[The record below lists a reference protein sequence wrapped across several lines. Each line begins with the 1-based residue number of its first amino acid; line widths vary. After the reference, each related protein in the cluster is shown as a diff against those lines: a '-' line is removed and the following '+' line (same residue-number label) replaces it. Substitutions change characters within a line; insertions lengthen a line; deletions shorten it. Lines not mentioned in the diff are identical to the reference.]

1 MESLLH
7 YENLRGKVQ
16 MIYIDPPYGIKYNS
30 NFQQRVDSIKNDK
43 KDAAD
48 DVLTIKAFRDT
59 WTLGIHS
66 YLSYLEER
74 LYLSRELLGDT
85 GSVFVQIS
93 DDNVHLVRSLLDEV
107 FGSSNFCSLIS
118 FQKTT
123 SQTASL
129 LSTVSDYLVWY
140 AKEKSRV
147 RFTPLY
153 SLKTLGE
160 AGSLE
165 YTQVDLPNG
174 TRRRATDAE
183 IADPTLLPVG
193 AQIFATDSIV
203 SDGGSDEGSG
213 DIHFADDG
221 ITLRCGP
228 HRHWKVGVKGVRRLW
243 ERGRL
248 VKREGLRIYK
258 RFFTD
263 FPYVPFHDNW
273 TGLRGE
279 ADKSYVVQ
287 TSLRV
292 VERCLQMTTS
302 PGDLVFDPTC
312 GSGTTAV
319 ASERWGRRWMTC
331 DTSRVAIN
339 VARKRLLS
347 GVFEQFVTRN
357 GMVGGGFRN
366 ASASRITQET
376 LAKGLEPE
384 NVELVDQPDVDD
396 DAIRVCGP
404 FEVASLG
411 RYSVEDW
418 KGYVV
423 GEPGIGGGGEARE
436 LHRGDL
442 PPLPQG
448 RRDPGRDRART
459 RSGRNRDREDRDLCR
474 TAFRSR
480 DRQAAQRRRPGR
492 ARLGHH

>member
-1 MESLLH
+1 MAQRRKKPKTEKKVTRYAYDEIKEPRTPETGHTSLLPGEELVATLPMDNGWSRAIEVGKLQERDDRPVVVDMDPAADPALFWAGKRSRREVPVLPLQRNEIVTESRIAKIIERARQGADEKSGMGRQGHLFADLEKTLRETDRKKRVEFYNHEEGWKNKLICGDSLHVMESLLH
-7 YENLRGKVQ
+7 YEDLRGKVQ
-16 MIYIDPPYGIKYNS
+16 MIYIDPPYGIRYNS
-30 NFQQRVDSIKNDK
+30 NFQQRVDSTRNDE
-43 KDAAD
+43 KDTAD

-74 LYLSRELLGDT
+74 LYLSRELLRDT

-93 DDNVHLVRSLLDEV
+93 DDNVHLVRLLLDEV

-129 LSTVSDYLVWY
+129 LSTVADYLVWY
-140 AKEKSRV
+140 AKEKPRV
-147 RFTPLY
+147 KFTPLY
-153 SLKTLGE
+153 SPKTLGE

-165 YTQVDLPNG
+165 YTQVDLPDG

-183 IADPTLLPVG
+183 IADPTLLPAG

-203 SDGGSDEGSG
+203 SDGGSVDGSG
-213 DIHFADDG
+213 DIHFANEG

-243 ERGRL
+243 ETGRL

-263 FPYVPFHDNW
+263 FPYVPVHENW

-279 ADKSYVVQ
+279 PDKSYVVQ

-319 ASERWGRRWMTC
+319 A
-331 DTSRVAIN
+331 
-339 VARKRLLS
+339 
-347 GVFEQFVTRN
+347 
-357 GMVGGGFRN
+357 
-366 ASASRITQET
+366 
-376 LAKGLEPE
+376 
-384 NVELVDQPDVDD
+384 
-396 DAIRVCGP
+396 
-404 FEVASLG
+404 
-411 RYSVEDW
+411 
-418 KGYVV
+418 
-423 GEPGIGGGGEARE
+423 
-436 LHRGDL
+436 
-442 PPLPQG
+442 
-448 RRDPGRDRART
+448 
-459 RSGRNRDREDRDLCR
+459 
-474 TAFRSR
+474 
-480 DRQAAQRRRPGR
+480 
-492 ARLGHH
+492 